1 MSACGARNW
10 TRCRIPLTELL
21 VAVGR
26 AGTGPEAALYAQYA
40 GRLRP
45 RLTLAELPEA
55 RGTQAERRRREA
67 EAILA
72 AIPARAFL
80 IALDRGGECLAS
92 PSFAR
97 RLAAWRTRGSLAF
110 VIGGAEGL
118 DPAVLARAGATLAF
132 GPQTWPH
139 LLARV
144 MLAEQLW
151 RAQAIATNHPYHRD

>member
-1 MSACGARNW
+1 M
-10 TRCRIPLTELL
+10 L

-26 AGTGPEAALYAQYA
+26 AGNGPEAALYAQYA
-40 GRLRP
+40 ARLRP
-45 RLTLAELPEA
+45 KLTLLELPEA
-55 RGTQAERRRREA
+55 RGTPAERRRREA

-72 AIPARAFL
+72 ALPARAFL
-80 IALDRGGECLAS
+80 VALDRAGPSLAS
-92 PSFAR
+92 VALAR
-97 RLAAWRTRGSLAF
+97 QLQAWRARGSLAF

-118 DPAVLARAGATLAF
+118 DPAILARAQATLAF

-151 RAQAIATNHPYHRD
+151 RAQAIAANHPYHRD

>member
-1 MSACGARNW
+1 M
-10 TRCRIPLTELL
+10 TLL
-21 VAVGR
+21 EV
-26 AGTGPEAALYAQYA
+26 
-40 GRLRP
+40 
-45 RLTLAELPEA
+45 PEA

-72 AIPARAFL
+72 ALPARAFL
-80 IALDRGGECLAS
+80 VALDRAGQSPDSLA
-92 PSFAR
+92 FAHQ
-97 RLAAWRTRGSLAF
+97 LQAWRARGSVTF

-118 DPAVLARAGATLAF
+118 DRAVLARAGATLAF